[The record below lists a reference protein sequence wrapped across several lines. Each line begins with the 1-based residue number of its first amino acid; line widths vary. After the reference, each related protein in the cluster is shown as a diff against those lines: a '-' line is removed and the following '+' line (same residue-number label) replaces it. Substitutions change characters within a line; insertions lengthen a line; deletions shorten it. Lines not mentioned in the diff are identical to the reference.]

1 MPLTHN
7 IMAIDTSVL
16 LVSHWHVKDYLKI
29 IVINLVYHPFRE
41 DMVYQVALFYAL
53 LT

>member
-7 IMAIDTSVL
+7 IMATDTSVL
-16 LVSHWHVKDYLKI
+16 LVGHRHVKDYLKI

-41 DMVYQVALFYAL
+41 ALVYQVALFYAL
-53 LT
+53 ST